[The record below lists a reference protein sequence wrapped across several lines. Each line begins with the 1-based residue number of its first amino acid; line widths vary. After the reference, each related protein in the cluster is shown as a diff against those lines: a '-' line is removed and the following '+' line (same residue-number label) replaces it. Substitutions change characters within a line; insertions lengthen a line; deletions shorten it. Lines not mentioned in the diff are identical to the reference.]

1 MVFETFGAAVVALL
15 TKKYQPGTQNR
26 NIDGVVSVGKS
37 SFWTQSH
44 DLRHFWCPFSFWSY
58 PYKNDPDRDNI
69 NAGNYKISNISRR
82 TIVFSIVMC
91 SLATTT

>member
-26 NIDGVVSVGKS
+26 NIDGVVSVGKY

-44 DLRHFWCPFSFWSY
+44 DLRHFWCTCSFWSY
-58 PYKNDPDRDNI
+58 PYKNDQNGHNI
-69 NAGNYKISNISRR
+69 KGRNPKIQNVSRR
-82 TIVFSIVMC
+82 RNFFT
-91 SLATTT
+91 L